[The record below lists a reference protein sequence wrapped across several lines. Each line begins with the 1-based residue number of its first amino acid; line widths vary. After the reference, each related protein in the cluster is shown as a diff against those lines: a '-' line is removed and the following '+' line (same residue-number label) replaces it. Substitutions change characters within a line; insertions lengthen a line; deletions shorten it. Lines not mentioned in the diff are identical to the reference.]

1 MEYKIIIDKLKNKG
15 IVFANGLTKEEFSKV
30 ENLYNIK
37 FPKELK
43 NFLAEGL
50 PFAEYTSYLPNAGE
64 KEYCHYVFLFPVWN
78 DFSEEN
84 IKKIKD
90 WIAKPKRLL
99 REEYENVKNNKKEI
113 WTFCNDLGLDFE
125 KKVEEINK
133 EFDIFESNL
142 ENTIPIFGHRYMLQ
156 NDNSP
161 ILLITKTDD
170 IALYGKDLQ
179 DYLECEFLDK
189 RVDANYEK
197 ADLGN
202 WYDVLF
208 R

>member
-1 MEYKIIIDKLKNKG
+1 
-15 IVFANGLTKEEFSKV
+15 
-30 ENLYNIK
+30 
-37 FPKELK
+37 
-43 NFLAEGL
+43 
-50 PFAEYTSYLPNAGE
+50 
-64 KEYCHYVFLFPVWN
+64 
-78 DFSEEN
+78 
-84 IKKIKD
+84 
-90 WIAKPKRLL
+90 
-99 REEYENVKNNKKEI
+99 
-113 WTFCNDLGLDFE
+113 
-125 KKVEEINK
+125 
-133 EFDIFESNL
+133 
-142 ENTIPIFGHRYMLQ
+142 MLQ